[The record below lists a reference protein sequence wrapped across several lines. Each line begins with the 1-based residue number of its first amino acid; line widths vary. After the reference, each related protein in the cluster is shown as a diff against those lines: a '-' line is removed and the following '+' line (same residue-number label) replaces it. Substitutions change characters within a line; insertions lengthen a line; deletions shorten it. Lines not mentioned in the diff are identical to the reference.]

1 MIIFKTPQGVSLPLF
16 IMNFILLQK
25 KKKKKNKKR
34 EGKKKEWLLKSH
46 LVIQSEILPKYN
58 IIGPKGC

>member
-25 KKKKKNKKR
+25 RKKKKINKMEKKKR
-34 EGKKKEWLLKSH
+34 RKG
-46 LVIQSEILPKYN
+46 VN
-58 IIGPKGC
+58 ISFGHTK